1 MTSKAQRQ
9 QATDEM
15 IAVINRRADEAR
27 VFREKEALRRAA
39 IEEKEA
45 ADRRDDEITK
55 LALTFSMGMM
65 LATVGLSAGMWLM
78 NIHPLQHAVM

>member
-78 NIHPLQHAVM
+78 NIHPLQHVVM